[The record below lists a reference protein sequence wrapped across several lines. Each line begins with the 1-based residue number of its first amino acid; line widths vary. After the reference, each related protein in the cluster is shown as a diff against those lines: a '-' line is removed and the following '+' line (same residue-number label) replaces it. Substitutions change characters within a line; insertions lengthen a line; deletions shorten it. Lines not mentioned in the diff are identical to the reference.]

1 MRKMNLIV
9 TIVFTG
15 SLFLHSSL
23 HSNANQGE
31 QNTKSSSS
39 SIVSVQE
46 DPNNKLGLISIIRK
60 IEEASTLLKEGKIN
74 EAEKILLTTKSW
86 LTDFSNYHYDL
97 YEILKK
103 QPKTISASKI
113 EKAHALD
120 FARVRD
126 QSNFLLARVY
136 IIQNKLKEAVDLL
149 IQIIKSQPGSD
160 LANESY
166 KVLQGIKFS
175 DKS

>member
-1 MRKMNLIV
+1 MHLIV

-15 SLFLHSSL
+15 SLFLYSTL

-31 QNTKSSSS
+31 QKSKSSTP

-46 DPNNKLGLISIIRK
+46 NPNNKLGLIYAVKK
-60 IEEASTLLKEGKIN
+60 IEEASVLVKEEKIS
-74 EAEKILLTTKSW
+74 EAEKILLATKNL

-97 YEILKK
+97 YEVFKK
-103 QPKTISASKI
+103 QPKTISIGKI

-126 QSNFLLARVY
+126 QSTFLLARVY
-136 IIQNKLKEAVDLL
+136 IVQNKLKEAVDLL
-149 IQIIKSQPGSD
+149 VQIIKSQPGSE
-160 LANESY
+160 LANEAY
-166 KVLQGIKFS
+166 KLLQEIKFS